1 MTDFYFIRHGQ
12 TTANVQGLKQGT
24 LDTEI
29 THLNERGLAQAAKL
43 RDHFDIS
50 FADRMM
56 VSPLNRTRQTAAIL
70 NENAQLPISY
80 DDRLLEIS
88 YGDWDGQKNRD
99 LEKQYP
105 DVFDHHLHDVL
116 PTYVSLAHGDSF
128 QTIADRTQSFM
139 TEFAGKYPDQA
150 IIVVTHGFTIKAAAM
165 AVLQPDNL
173 MALPEP
179 DNTSVTKVTVDAT
192 SGQSYLWSYNQHY

>member
-12 TTANVQGLKQGT
+12 TTANIQGLKQGT
-24 LDTEI
+24 MNTEI
-29 THLNERGLAQAAKL
+29 TELNETGLAQAANL

-50 FADRMM
+50 FADQL
-56 VSPLNRTRQTAAIL
+56 VASPLNRTRQTAAIL
-70 NENAQLPISY
+70 NEKAQLPVSY
-80 DDRLLEIS
+80 DERLLEIS

-116 PTYVSLAHGDSF
+116 PSYVALAHGESF
-128 QTIADRTQSFM
+128 DTVVARVKAFM
-139 TEFAGKYPDQA
+139 TDLASQNPDQS
-150 IIVVTHGFTIKAAAM
+150 IIVVTHGFTVKAAAM
-165 AVLQPDNL
+165 VAVQPGNV

-179 DNTSVTKVTVDAT
+179 GNTSVTKISFDGD
-192 SGQSYLWSYNQHY
+192 SGQAYLWGYNQGY

>member
-12 TTANVQGLKQGT
+12 TSENVQGLKQGT
-24 LDTEI
+24 MDTEI
-29 THLNERGLAQAAKL
+29 THLNEVGLTQAAHL

-50 FADRMM
+50 FADQL
-56 VSPLNRTRQTAAIL
+56 VASPLNRTKQTAAIL

-80 DDRLLEIS
+80 DNRLLEIS

-105 DVFDHHLHDVL
+105 DVFDHSLHDVL
-116 PTYVSLAHGDSF
+116 PTYASHAHGESF
-128 QTIADRTQSFM
+128 KTITDRAKSFM

-165 AVLQPDNL
+165 AVLQPANL

-179 DNTSVTKVTVDAT
+179 GNTSVTKITVDTA
-192 SGQSYLWSYNQHY
+192 SNQSYVWSYNQQY

>member
-1 MTDFYFIRHGQ
+1 MTDFYFVRHGQ
-12 TTANVQGLKQGT
+12 TSANVQGLKQGT
-24 LDTEI
+24 LDTEM
-29 THLNERGLAQAAKL
+29 THLNEVGLAQAANL

-50 FADRMM
+50 FADQL
-56 VSPLNRTRQTAAIL
+56 VASPLNRTKQTAAIL

-99 LEKQYP
+99 LEEQYP
-105 DVFDHHLHDVL
+105 DVFDHDLHDVL
-116 PTYVSLAHGDSF
+116 PTYASLAHGESF
-128 QTIADRTQSFM
+128 KTITARAKSFI

-150 IIVVTHGFTIKAAAM
+150 IIVVTHGFTIKAVAM
-165 AVLQPDNL
+165 AVLQPANL

-179 DNTSVTKVTVDAT
+179 GNTSVTKVTVDAANN
-192 SGQSYLWSYNQHY
+192 QSYVWSYNQQY